1 MVPLIS
7 PVEIALCL
15 LWFFWERDQSVV
27 SFFFILPY
35 QSLLGEL
42 GQRLEE
48 TCMDMNNVYII
59 IIYYTNSPLRL
70 LYIYIHIHEKINLQK
85 KQKHVLVIRVPESSP
100 PLRKF
105 PNPFV
110 PTNAEDQRHDPTTP
124 RGCQICS
131 RCSYYCDL
139 GLHHHRSLRLPR
151 GMDPEKRGGLPGSRQ
166 PKRPLKTYAPRQA

>member
-42 GQRLEE
+42 GQPLEE
-48 TCMDMNNVYII
+48 TCMDMNNVYIY

-85 KQKHVLVIRVPESSP
+85 KKKHVLVIRVPESSP
-100 PLRKF
+100 PLRKI
-105 PNPFV
+105 PQPIRSN
-110 PTNAEDQRHDPTTP
+110 ER
-124 RGCQICS
+124 RGS
-131 RCSYYCDL
+131 
-139 GLHHHRSLRLPR
+139 
-151 GMDPEKRGGLPGSRQ
+151 K
-166 PKRPLKTYAPRQA
+166 A